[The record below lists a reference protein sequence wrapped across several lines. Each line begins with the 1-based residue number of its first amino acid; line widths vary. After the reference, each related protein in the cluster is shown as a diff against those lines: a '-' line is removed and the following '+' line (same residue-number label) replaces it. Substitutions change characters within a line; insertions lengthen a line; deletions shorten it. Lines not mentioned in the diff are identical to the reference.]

1 LSRGKLAGLSG
12 ASQSGGVA
20 LAATT
25 RVYTLALVAKMLSE
39 DEDWL
44 WEISCEMTPEDGCL
58 GIIGLN
64 DEYTVAFIE
73 AGIEYL
79 ARFVEIHKA
88 NPSRLLPLHLDS

>member
-1 LSRGKLAGLSG
+1 VEAIE
-12 ASQSGGVA
+12 
-20 LAATT
+20 T
-25 RVYTLALVAKMLSE
+25 VYTLPLVAKKLGE

-64 DEYTVAFIE
+64 DEYTVAFTE

-79 ARFVEIHKA
+79 ARLVEIHKA

>member
-1 LSRGKLAGLSG
+1 M
-12 ASQSGGVA
+12 
-20 LAATT
+20 AATT
-25 RVYTLALVAKMLSE
+25 RVYTLALVAEMLSE

-64 DEYTVAFIE
+64 DEYTVAFTE